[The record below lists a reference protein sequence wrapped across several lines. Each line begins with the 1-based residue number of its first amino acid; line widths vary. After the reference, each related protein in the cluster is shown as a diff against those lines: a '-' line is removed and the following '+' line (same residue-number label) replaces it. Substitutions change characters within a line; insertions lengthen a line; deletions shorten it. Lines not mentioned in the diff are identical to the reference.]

1 MALGVLQKPIRAVR
15 LSTFNSS
22 LLAQRRRRC
31 TSENGD
37 ERRASFHIIIIF
49 FKRAVSHT
57 HIVLVFLVCA
67 SVSLWGHV
75 AKTLSGECRKSRQPF
90 FFLLSSLSCRYC
102 NTLQTT
108 ANVPNIC
115 ITLCKLFFWCHFL
128 RTGFDVTIFWR
139 WKKSLTQ
146 MCKRFTTNCA
156 KHRRTSGCLECQLT
170 TQKKTRFD
178 FCC

>member
-37 ERRASFHIIIIF
+37 EHRASFHIIIIF

-75 AKTLSGECRKSRQPF
+75 GKTLSGECRKSRQPF
-90 FFLLSSLSCRYC
+90 FFVVLVVLQILQHTPDDGKCSKHLHNIVQAFFLVSFPSNWIWRHNLLEVEKIT
-102 NTLQTT
+102 N
-108 ANVPNIC
+108 ANVQAFYYK
-115 ITLCKLFFWCHFL
+115 LCE
-128 RTGFDVTIFWR
+128 
-139 WKKSLTQ
+139 
-146 MCKRFTTNCA
+146 A
-156 KHRRTSGCLECQLT
+156 P
-170 TQKKTRFD
+170 
-178 FCC
+178 